1 MSVERDLDRGGRG
14 RPAEGR
20 RRDVPEAEQGL
31 GVGDFGP
38 VADVREVRRV
48 HGQWWEA
55 NQGLD
60 VERMRECFAPGYLMW
75 NLNGHPYYGLNEK
88 IALFQYYKGRLV
100 PAEPPRLWDV
110 RVVVVGDMAYVTSE
124 GVLPFEVSG
133 DGSGSAT
140 LDAVVPLYDGD
151 GRTVHVRFRET
162 CVLRRDDGEGGRAW
176 KIWHFHCSPLAPEHE
191 PRPGFGDTA
200 AGRRPAG
207 VLTAGGHPAK
217 NERIEV
223 RPLTSNPEKG

>member
-1 MSVERDLDRGGRG
+1 M
-14 RPAEGR
+14 
-20 RRDVPEAEQGL
+20 
-31 GVGDFGP
+31 
-38 VADVREVRRV
+38 RRV

-100 PAEPPRLWDV
+100 PTEPPRLWDI
-110 RVVVVGDMAYVTSE
+110 RVVVDGDMAYVTSE
-124 GVLPFEVSG
+124 GALPFEVTG

-151 GRTVHVRFRET
+151 GRTVRVRFRET
-162 CVLRRDDGEGGRAW
+162 CVLRRDDGEGGRVW
-176 KIWHFHCSPLAPEHE
+176 KIWHFHCSPLAPEDE

-200 AGRRPAG
+200 AERR
-207 VLTAGGHPAK
+207 
-217 NERIEV
+217 R
-223 RPLTSNPEKG
+223 